1 MIIHRLPTTSMFRD
15 CSDVASLVHMFHGLV
30 QDEIH
35 DNVEQDIQ
43 NNGEYAGVFI
53 RDFIIS

>member
-1 MIIHRLPTTSMFRD
+1 MFRD